1 MERVWNIVHYFVYV
15 SVTKAQRLTLA
26 VNPVTFVYRTRFF
39 RNYFSRRGRNIFQ
52 EIEQNMENPDT
63 GINTIWAGGL
73 LAGLVGLV
81 GLGLVLLYIAEINPQ
96 FHLGKLH
103 GVAIAATSYVL
114 NYLLLWRHGKYLNY
128 FKECDKLPAK
138 IRRRW
143 AWISFGIIVG
153 MLAFSVCRF
162 LHMHFQW
169 NPRLP

>member
-1 MERVWNIVHYFVYV
+1 MERVWNMVHYFVWV
-15 SVTKAQRLTLA
+15 SVNKADRLATKVHPVALGFRL
-26 VNPVTFVYRTRFF
+26 PVVK
-39 RNYFSRRGRNIFQ
+39 NYFSRRGRDILQ
-52 EIEQNMENPDT
+52 EAQQNCENPDT

-81 GLGLVLLYIAEINPQ
+81 GIGLVLLYIAEINPQ

-143 AWISFGIIVG
+143 AWASFGIVVG
-153 MLAFSVCRF
+153 MLSFCVGCF
-162 LHMHFQW
+162 LYW
-169 NPRLP
+169 NSQMLSRVP